1 MILKAEFDEN
11 INSLFSSIRF
21 LRSFFSIST
30 RDIQD
35 IINYML
41 SENNEE
47 SSIHIQ
53 EGIWKI
59 LNPKLNELPLWSVGM
74 IKSFFDKNPRE
85 VFESLRKLL
94 ENEDKSDYFL
104 DWLENYIQYLASLVR
119 WQDPDILK
127 RIETLYEIIGDK
139 EKLPYQ
145 EIKRA
150 FFGNEK
156 YFKGDVGLTWILT
169 PVMSLPSPWL
179 IIINRLEGK
188 IWEKESIQEP

>member
-1 MILKAEFDEN
+1 MIVKTEFDEN
-11 INSLFSSIRF
+11 INSLFNVIRF
-21 LRSFFSIST
+21 LRTFFSVST
-30 RDIQD
+30 KDIQD
-35 IINYML
+35 IINYL
-41 SENNEE
+41 LTENNEE

-59 LNPKLNELPLWSVGM
+59 LNPKIKELPLWSIGM
-74 IKSFFDKNPRE
+74 IKSFFDKNPRD
-85 VFESLRKLL
+85 VFETLKKLL
-94 ENEDKSDYFL
+94 ENEENSEFFQI
-104 DWLENYIQYLASLVR
+104 WLENFIQYLASLVR

-127 RIETLYEIIGDK
+127 RIEYLYEIIDDK
-139 EKLPYQ
+139 EKLSYQ

-179 IIINRLEGK
+179 MIINRLEGK
-188 IWEKESIQEP
+188 IWEKESIPEP